1 MVAVPEIRTLI
12 ERGAARRQVLEGLIE
27 SVPDEYWERQDSGDA
42 WTALDHLRHVATVDQ
57 MLLELVEAAQQSDEE
72 LWAGKT
78 DDVEVLEARRVAL
91 MDTVREQSVDT
102 LVETMRESRARAVGT
117 VLGMS
122 VETLDREVRVAGAL
136 NEWGEQLAF
145 PLRGYLAV
153 WVEHD
158 GEHVAAIRRA
168 IATPPD
174 VTTLTLAARRARG
187 SR

>member
-27 SVPDEYWERQDSGDA
+27 SVPDDYWERQDSGDA

-57 MLLELVEAAQQSDEE
+57 MLLELVEAAQESDEE

-91 MDTVREQSVDT
+91 MDGVREQSVET
-102 LVETMRESRARAVGT
+102 LVETMRESRERAVGT

-136 NEWGEQLAF
+136 NEWGEQLTF

-158 GEHVAAIRRA
+158 GEHEAAIRRA

>member
-1 MVAVPEIRTLI
+1 M
-12 ERGAARRQVLEGLIE
+12 LEGLIE
-27 SVPDEYWERQDSGDA
+27 SVPDDYWERQDSGDA

-57 MLLELVEAAQQSDEE
+57 MLVELVEAAQESDEE

-78 DDVEVLEARRVAL
+78 DNVEVLEARRVAL
-91 MDTVREQSVDT
+91 MDKVREQSVDT

-117 VLGMS
+117 VLGMT

-158 GEHVAAIRRA
+158 GEHEAAIRRA

-174 VTTLTLAARRARG
+174 VTTLTLAARRARE

>member
-1 MVAVPEIRTLI
+1 MVAVPEIRTLV

-27 SVPDEYWERQDSGDA
+27 SVPDDYWERQDSGDA

-57 MLLELVEAAQQSDEE
+57 MLVELVEAAQESDEE

-78 DDVEVLEARRVAL
+78 DNVEVLEARRVAL
-91 MDTVREQSVDT
+91 MDKVREQSVDT

-117 VLGMS
+117 VLGMT

-158 GEHVAAIRRA
+158 GEHEAAIRRA

-174 VTTLTLAARRARG
+174 VTTLTLAARRARE

>member
-1 MVAVPEIRTLI
+1 MVAVPEVRTLV

-27 SVPDEYWERQDSGDA
+27 SVPEDYWERQDSGDA
-42 WTALDHLRHVATVDQ
+42 WTALDHLRHVATVDA
-57 MLLELVEAAQQSDEE
+57 MLVELVEAAREPDKE

-91 MDTVREQSVDT
+91 MDTVREQPVET
-102 LVETMRESRARAVGT
+102 LVETMRESRARAVET

-158 GEHVAAIRRA
+158 GEHEAAIRRA